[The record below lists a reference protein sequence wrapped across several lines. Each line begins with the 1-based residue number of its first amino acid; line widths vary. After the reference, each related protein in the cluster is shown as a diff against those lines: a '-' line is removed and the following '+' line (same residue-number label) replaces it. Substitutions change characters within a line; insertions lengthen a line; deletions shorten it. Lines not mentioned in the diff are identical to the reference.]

1 MRGTWSTNPPPKPG
15 WYIALG
21 IALLILAVFVVLE
34 QAQVIAFV
42 NNLSTIAQPTST
54 PSPTPS
60 HR

>member
-21 IALLILAVFVVLE
+21 IALLLLAIYVVLE
-34 QAQVIAFV
+34 PAQLIAFV
-42 NNLSTIAQPTST
+42 NSLPNMGQPSST
-54 PSPTPS
+54 PSPSPS